1 MKSQNIREGMTL
13 KLKPQRQEA
22 YGIFSDLVVQEIYY
36 KSGYKTPWIK
46 CAEGSFRPS
55 DFQGG
60 R

>member
-1 MKSQNIREGMTL
+1 MTL